1 MMAGRSFLFLQGV
14 ATPFFADLGRALQ
27 ARGHAVRRVNFCGGD
42 LAYAGGLPHWNFRGA
57 AWELR
62 AWLDIHAA
70 TEGFTDVVLFGDC
83 RPLHQRAVAW
93 ATANALR
100 IHVFEEGYFRPYWV
114 TLERGGVNS
123 NSPLSMDADWYRD
136 VGSRLPDYGDS
147 ASFVSPFWLR
157 AVHDV
162 VYHTAGIG
170 NPFLFPSYRTHAPT
184 SAAIEYAAYLR
195 RFAVNAMHRESD
207 LDAVRKVVSA
217 KVPFYFL
224 PLQLDGD
231 AQIRDHSQF
240 DDMSAAMHTV
250 MASFA
255 QYAPIQSRLVIKGH
269 PLDPGLVSYR
279 LEAKMLARHY
289 GLEDRLVYVDA
300 GDLEVL
306 LPNCEGV
313 VTVNSTVGILS
324 LAMGA
329 PTMALS
335 EPIYKLPGLTF
346 DGKLDLFWREHA
358 KPDADLFRCFRNT
371 VMHCAQINGGFY
383 CPQGR
388 ALAVANSV
396 PRLEADVSP
405 LETLL

>member
-1 MMAGRSFLFLQGV
+1 MAARSFLLLQGV

-42 LAYAGGLPHWNFRGA
+42 LAYAGGLPQWNFMGA

-62 AWLDIHAA
+62 TWLDDHAA
-70 TEGFTDVVLFGDC
+70 GEGITDVVLFGDC
-83 RPLHQRAVAW
+83 RPLHRRALAW
-93 ATANALR
+93 ANANALR
-100 IHVFEEGYFRPYWV
+100 VHVFEEGYFRPHWV
-114 TLERGGVNS
+114 TLERGGVNA
-123 NSPLSMDADWYRD
+123 NSPLPMDAGWYRD
-136 VGSRLPDYGDS
+136 VGPRLSDGDEGTL
-147 ASFVSPFWLR
+147 FDSPFWLR
-157 AVHDV
+157 ALHDV
-162 VYHTAGIG
+162 VYHTAGIA
-170 NPFLFPSYRTHAPT
+170 NLFLFPWYRTHAPT

-195 RFAVNAMHRESD
+195 RFVANTLHRDADLAAVH
-207 LDAVRKVVSA
+207 KVVGD

-240 DDMSAAMHTV
+240 DDMSAAMHQV

-255 QYAPIQSRLVIKGH
+255 QYAPDVSRLVIKGH

-289 GLEDRLVYVDA
+289 GIEDRLVYVDA
-300 GDLEVL
+300 GNLDAL
-306 LPNCEGV
+306 LAGCAGV

-346 DGKLDLFWREHA
+346 QGSLDRFWRDRER
-358 KPDADLFRCFRNT
+358 PDAELFRRFRK
-371 VMHCAQINGGFY
+371 VVIHCAQINGGFY

-388 ALAVANSV
+388 ALAVANSL
-396 PRLEADVSP
+396 PRLEAERSP
-405 LETLL
+405 LEELL

>member
-1 MMAGRSFLFLQGV
+1 MAARSFLFLQGV

-27 ARGHAVRRVNFCGGD
+27 SRGHAVRRVNFCGGD
-42 LAYAGGLPHWNFRGA
+42 LAYAGGLPQWNFMGA

-62 AWLDIHAA
+62 GWLDAHAGN
-70 TEGFTDVVLFGDC
+70 EGFTDVVLFGDC
-83 RPLHQRAVAW
+83 RPLHRRAMAW
-93 ATANALR
+93 AKENSLR
-100 IHVFEEGYFRPYWV
+100 VHVFEEGYFRPYWV
-114 TLERGGVNS
+114 TLERGGVNA
-123 NSPLSMDADWYRD
+123 NSQLPRTADWYRD
-136 VGSRLPDYGDS
+136 VGSRLPDCDDGT
-147 ASFVSPFWLR
+147 SFVSPFWLR
-157 AVHDV
+157 ALHDV
-162 VYHTAGIG
+162 AYHTAGIG
-170 NPFLFPSYRTHAPT
+170 NLFLFPWYRTHAPT
-184 SAAIEYAAYLR
+184 SAVIEYAAYLR
-195 RFAVNAMHRESD
+195 RFVANAVHREGD
-207 LDAVRKVVSA
+207 LEAVRKVVSD
-217 KVPFYFL
+217 KVPFYFI

-240 DDMSAAMHTV
+240 DDMSAAMHTI

-255 QYAPIQSRLVIKGH
+255 RYAPGMSRLVIKGH

-335 EPIYKLPGLTF
+335 EPIYKLQGLTF
-346 DGKLDLFWREHA
+346 DGKLDQFWRDHA
-358 KPDADLFRCFRNT
+358 KPDAELFRCFRNA
-371 VMHCAQINGGFY
+371 VIHCTQVHGGFY
-383 CPQGR
+383 CSQGR
-388 ALAVANSV
+388 EIAVANSV
-396 PRLEADVSP
+396 PHLEADASP
-405 LETLL
+405 LEQFL

>member
-1 MMAGRSFLFLQGV
+1 MPARSFLFLQGV
-14 ATPFFADLGRALQ
+14 ATPFFADLGRALLS
-27 ARGHAVRRVNFCGGD
+27 RGHAVRRINFCGGD
-42 LAYAGGLPHWNFRGA
+42 LAYSHGLPRWNFMGA

-62 AWLDIHAA
+62 SWLDVHARG
-70 TEGFTDVVLFGDC
+70 EGFTDVVLFGDC
-83 RPLHQRAVAW
+83 RPLHRRAIAW

-100 IHVFEEGYFRPYWV
+100 VHVFEEGYFRPHWV
-114 TLERGGVNS
+114 TLERDGVNS
-123 NSPLSMDADWYRD
+123 NSPMPMDSAWYLD
-136 VGSRLPDYGDS
+136 VGARLPDSDEGT
-147 ASFVSPFWLR
+147 SFVSPFWLR
-157 AVHDV
+157 AIHDV
-162 VYHTAGIG
+162 AYHTAGIG
-170 NPFLFPSYRTHAPT
+170 NLFLFPWYRTHAPT
-184 SAAIEYAAYLR
+184 SAAIEYFAYLR
-195 RFAVNAMHRESD
+195 RFAANAMHRERD
-207 LDAVRKVVSA
+207 LEAVRKVVSD
-217 KVPFYFL
+217 KVPYYFF

-255 QYAPIQSRLVIKGH
+255 RYAPSVSRLVIKGH

-289 GLEDRLVYVDA
+289 GLEDRMVYVDA
-300 GDLEVL
+300 GNLEQL
-306 LPNCEGV
+306 LPGCEGV

-346 DGKLDLFWREHA
+346 EGKLDQFWRDHA
-358 KPDADLFRCFRNT
+358 KPDAELFSCFRKA
-371 VMHCAQINGGFY
+371 VIHCAQINGGFY

-388 ALAVANSV
+388 ALAVANSL
-396 PRLEADVSP
+396 PRLEADMSP
-405 LETLL
+405 LEELL